1 MGAAKRYLSADECL
15 RDAWRLAAAVR
26 GSGWRPDWLV
36 GLWRGGTP
44 AAIAVHEFFK
54 ASGWDVRHL
63 PLKCWSYTG
72 IGESSDT
79 VRFLFGDEVFG
90 MFRPGDKVLF
100 VDDVFD
106 TGGTAVA
113 VVERSRRIGIDG
125 KYACLYWKRPQ
136 NRTALAPDF
145 YVADTGGDWL
155 VFPHEF
161 EGLSADEVREK
172 DARLAELVSPY
183 LAGGNMV

>member
-1 MGAAKRYLSADECL
+1 MGAVKKYLTADVCL
-15 RDAWRLAAAVR
+15 RDAWRLASAIR

-44 AAIAVHEFFK
+44 TAIAVHEFFK
-54 ASGWDVRHL
+54 ATGWNVRHL

-72 IGESSDT
+72 IGESSEK
-79 VRFLFGDEVFG
+79 VEFLFGDEVFG
-90 MFRPGDKVLF
+90 LFSPDDKVLF

-106 TGGTAVA
+106 TGGTAAAVA
-113 VVERSRRIGIDG
+113 ERSRLAGVEG

-136 NRTALAPDF
+136 NKTSLVPDF

-155 VFPHEF
+155 VFPHELD
-161 EGLSADEVREK
+161 GLSADEVREK
-172 DARLAELVSPY
+172 DPLLHKLANTTEYSK
-183 LAGGNMV
+183 

>member
-1 MGAAKRYLSADECL
+1 MGVEKKYLTADGCL
-15 RDAWRLAAAVR
+15 RDAWRLAAAIR
-26 GSGWRPDWLV
+26 SSGWRPDWLV

-54 ASGWDVRHL
+54 AAGWNVRHL

-79 VRFLFGDEVFG
+79 VEFLFGDEVFG
-90 MFRPGDKVLF
+90 LFTPGEKVLF

-106 TGGTAVA
+106 TGGTAAA
-113 VVERSRRIGIDG
+113 VVYRSRRIGIDG

-136 NRTALAPDF
+136 NKTSLVPDF
-145 YVADTGGDWL
+145 YVADTGDDWL

-161 EGLSADEVREK
+161 DGLSPDEIREK
-172 DARLAELVSPY
+172 DALLHKLVEE
-183 LAGGNMV
+183 VK

>member
-1 MGAAKRYLSADECL
+1 MGAVKKYLTADVCL
-15 RDAWRLAAAVR
+15 RDAWRLASAIR

-44 AAIAVHEFFK
+44 TAIAVHEFFK
-54 ASGWDVRHL
+54 ATGWNVRHL

-72 IGESSDT
+72 IAESSEK
-79 VRFLFGDEVFG
+79 VEFLFGDEVFG
-90 MFRPGDKVLF
+90 LFSPDDKVLF

-106 TGGTAVA
+106 TGGTAAAVA
-113 VVERSRRIGIDG
+113 ERSRLAGVEG

-136 NRTALAPDF
+136 NKTSLVPDF

-155 VFPHEF
+155 VFPHELD
-161 EGLSADEVREK
+161 GLSADEVREK
-172 DARLAELVSPY
+172 DPLLHKLANTTEYSK
-183 LAGGNMV
+183 